1 MVAAFFYN
9 YNEKHHCPTQCRH
22 AGHMHTS
29 HRVPAG
35 PAAHCTASA
44 VRAVRPH
51 GCWPMHACSLTTR
64 VDFGAAPARVAPDP
78 ASCPSTGPLPPP
90 SSRPQNR
97 RACIVGGHHQRAVQ
111 RDRQAAHGGADLGH
125 ELAAARV
132 GGQVPHA
139 DVAVLVACARRR
151 WAGLSLPAPARAARQ
166 RPPVAWGRAATE
178 NACSFIIGQPRS
190 QRRAPAWP
198 PLPASP
204 ISACRHA
211 DCRAGGAARARD
223 QLALVGV
230 QRDGVDGRARLVLA
244 LAARRAQVPDAHR
257 AVLRARVHPLAVLL
271 EAHLRPGRAAP
282 RDAAA
287 VRSEGLRR
295 TERRS
300 RRAAAMAARG
310 GCGQG
315 APR

>member
-1 MVAAFFYN
+1 LVAAFFYN

-166 RPPVAWGRAATE
+166 RPPGARGRAATE

-190 QRRAPAWP
+190 QRRAPACP
-198 PLPASP
+198 RSLPAPSAPAGTQTAVPAGPRAPEISSP
-204 ISACRHA
+204 WLGCSATVLT
-211 DCRAGGAARARD
+211 AARDWYSRW
-223 QLALVGV
+223 QPG
-230 QRDGVDGRARLVLA
+230 
-244 LAARRAQVPDAHR
+244 ARRSQMRTVPSSEPEYIH
-257 AVLRARVHPLAVLL
+257 LL
-271 EAHLRPGRAAP
+271 SFWKPTCAPAGRRPVTP
-282 RDAAA
+282 R
-287 VRSEGLRR
+287 
-295 TERRS
+295 
-300 RRAAAMAARG
+300 
-310 GCGQG
+310 
-315 APR
+315 P